1 MKSFLQLAPEVADA
15 LAARRPVVA
24 LETSVVAQGLPPP
37 ANLDAARRSA
47 AAVRRRGALPAFVAV
62 LGGRLRMGLSDE
74 ELRRLA
80 DPARAP
86 AKAGVRDLGPLLAAG
101 RDAGTTV
108 SATCA
113 AAALAGVRVFATGG
127 IGGVHRL
134 LPGDA
139 GAARDVSSDL
149 VELSRSPVCVVSAGP
164 KAILDLPATAELL
177 ETLGVPV
184 IGYRTSELPAFY
196 AARSGVALEHR
207 VAGAAEAAA
216 VLRAHWGLGR
226 REGVLLCVPPP
237 APLPVERVEAA
248 LEAALTAAR
257 ATGVHGKAASPFLLA
272 AIDRATSGES
282 RAANLAL
289 LEENAAVAAD
299 VAVALAAGESA

>member
-1 MKSFLQLAPEVADA
+1 
-15 LAARRPVVA
+15 
-24 LETSVVAQGLPPP
+24 
-37 ANLDAARRSA
+37 
-47 AAVRRRGALPAFVAV
+47 
-62 LGGRLRMGLSDE
+62 
-74 ELRRLA
+74 
-80 DPARAP
+80 
-86 AKAGVRDLGPLLAAG
+86 
-101 RDAGTTV
+101 V

-134 LPGDA
+134 LPGDV

-177 ETLGVPV
+177 ESLGVPV
-184 IGYRTSELPAFY
+184 IGWRTSELPAFY
-196 AARSGVALEHR
+196 AARSGIALEHR
-207 VAGAAEAAA
+207 VEGAAEAAA
-216 VLRAHWGLGR
+216 VLRAHWSGLGR

-237 APLPVERVEAA
+237 SPLPAERVEAA

-257 ATGVHGKAASPFLLA
+257 AAGIHGKAASPFLLA
-272 AIDRATSGES
+272 AIDRATGGES

-299 VAVALAAGESA
+299 VAVALAAEEHA